1 MSVILSRKVLML
13 LKNLILIEAVNMK
26 VEIAENENES
36 NFGILSKCCNKILI
50 IPRIVSLLFKTNYI
64 TFLCNHKYSVL
75 KFCLISIMEVCSVPT
90 RLSAYFEC
98 AETLFKMWNCKTL
111 LFEVLYY

>member
-1 MSVILSRKVLML
+1 ML
-13 LKNLILIEAVNMK
+13 LQNLILIEAVNMK
-26 VEIAENENES
+26 VEIAENES
-36 NFGILSKCCNKILI
+36 NFGILSKCCNKILV

-75 KFCLISIMEVCSVPT
+75 KFCVISYMEVCSVPT

-98 AETLFKMWNCKTL
+98 AETLF
-111 LFEVLYY
+111 